1 MTSATGVQAEAELDR
16 LTALVGVPVIGP
28 SGRPGVR
35 QPDHHRD
42 PPRRPPLG
50 RPRSSSHLA
59 ALIDFE
65 YARVADPLFDA
76 ATFGWLTLQ
85 FHPARAEAAWAA
97 FAEAAGIAA
106 GMDKAGTDEA
116 GLRATLGRLRLLR
129 ILGLVHVAGRR
140 GPAMRDRWLSLLAA
154 DAAARHG
161 S

>member
-76 ATFGWLTLQ
+76 ATFGWLTFQ

-97 FAEAAGIAA
+97 FAEAAEIAA
-106 GMDKAGTDEA
+106 ATDEA

-129 ILGLVHVAGRR
+129 ILELVEVAGRR